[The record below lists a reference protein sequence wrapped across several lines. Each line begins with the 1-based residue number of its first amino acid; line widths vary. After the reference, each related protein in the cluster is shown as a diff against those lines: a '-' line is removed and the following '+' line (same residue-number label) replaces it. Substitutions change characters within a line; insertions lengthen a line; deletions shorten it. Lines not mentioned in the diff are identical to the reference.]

1 MSGSAR
7 RPDLIGAAFGAFL
20 LLATFGVAAKVLLSD
35 GDASGGTLGR
45 VIPGF
50 AREPAVE
57 GQDHDEYFS
66 LGGPGLGAPLPP
78 LYYDG
83 PRELVAPAPHEP
95 DELSLPGLGV
105 RTRLLRL
112 DKRPDGRMQV
122 PGDFALAGWY
132 VRGPAPGQTGPAIIA
147 GHRDSRRGAA
157 VFARLDELEAG
168 DRISV
173 RRGDGHVVAFVVR
186 RVASYPK
193 DAFPTAEVYGDTA
206 GPELRLITCD
216 GDFDRG
222 RGSYRENLVV
232 YATADPATLP
242 ADPGPAAPRE
252 TPVGDPGEAAS
263 PGPDA
268 PGSPTP
274 GQPSQSPSAP
284 PASPGPPPGGEPGPQ
299 PQPQPQPTPTP
310 RPSGLPTED
319 GSPSPRPS
327 GGVPLP

>member
-1 MSGSAR
+1 MEGSGR

-20 LLATFGVAAKVLLSD
+20 LLAILAVAAKLLLSD
-35 GDASGGTLGR
+35 GAASGETFSR
-45 VIPGF
+45 FIPGF

-57 GQDHDEYFS
+57 ADEPGDFFS
-66 LGGPGLGAPLPP
+66 AGGPGLGAPLPP

-83 PRELVAPAPHEP
+83 PRQLVPPAAHEP
-95 DELSLPGLGV
+95 LELAVPKLGL

-132 VRGPAPGQTGPAIIA
+132 VRGPAPGQTGPAVIA

-157 VFARLDELEAG
+157 VFARLDRLRAG
-168 DRISV
+168 DEILA
-173 RRGDGHVVAFVVR
+173 RRGDGHVVRFTVT

-222 RGSYRENLVV
+222 RRSYAENLVV

-242 ADPGPAAPRE
+242 RDTGPVAPRE
-252 TPVGDPGEAAS
+252 TPSGDPGEGATPAPSPSGAAPPS
-263 PGPDA
+263 
-268 PGSPTP
+268 GSA
-274 GQPSQSPSAP
+274 SPSAP
-284 PASPGPPPGGEPGPQ
+284 PSDPSSPAPSGAPGPGASA
-299 PQPQPQPTPTP
+299 TPSP
-310 RPSGLPTED
+310 RPTGSGLPTED
-319 GSPSPRPS
+319 STPSPRPS
-327 GGVPLP
+327 GGVRLP